1 MVDRLHPLTHVIE
14 TALGSLR
21 QQSQS
26 FPAVIEWACPVPFF
40 GHAEG
45 ARIASVGL
53 NPSDREFCD
62 RGGRPLRGAK
72 RRLETRESLGLRD
85 WCVADPAECSA
96 VAEACSGYFDGCP
109 YGWFDALEAIF
120 ESAGRGT
127 LHDGGACHIDL
138 APWATQRT
146 WRRLGPGERDALLE
160 QGAETLA
167 ALLSSVQIEVLL
179 LNGKAVVEGFQ
190 RATGVRLPVEYA
202 TEWDDR
208 GRRGRR
214 WSLVADS
221 LGPIELARPVTIL
234 GWNWNLQSSPIT
246 TPTRDSITTSA
257 ARAIEESVTGTLSH
271 DAAVVVDRDDRRDR
285 ELQDAL
291 WDILQHFK
299 EATGSLTQAVDR
311 LETLEPTSEERRGL
325 ARMLEGHFNRVKS
338 RAAQL
343 DEMLRSQRS
352 APG

>member
-1 MVDRLHPLTHVIE
+1 MADQLHPLTHVIE
-14 TALGSLR
+14 TAFGSLR
-21 QQSQS
+21 QQPQN

-40 GHAEG
+40 GHAER

-53 NPSDREFCD
+53 NPSDREFRD
-62 RGGRPLRGAK
+62 RSGRPLRGAK

-85 WCVADPAECSA
+85 WSVAGPAECSA

-146 WRRLGPGERDALLE
+146 WSRLGPGERDALLE
-160 QGAETLA
+160 RGAETLA
-167 ALLSSVQIEVLL
+167 ALLSSVQLEVLL
-179 LNGKAVVEGFQ
+179 LNGKAVVEGFE

-214 WSLVADS
+214 WSLVVDS
-221 LGPIELARPVTIL
+221 LGSIELARPVTIL
-234 GWNWNLQSSPIT
+234 GWNWNLQSSHIT

-257 ARAIEESVTGTLSH
+257 ARAIEQSVTGTLSH
-271 DAAVVVDRDDRRDR
+271 DTDLVVDRDDRRDR
-285 ELQDAL
+285 ELQDAS
-291 WDILQHFK
+291 WAVMQHFK
-299 EATGSLTQAVDR
+299 EATGSLVQAVDR
-311 LETLEPTSEERRGL
+311 LETLEPTSEERRGM
-325 ARMLEGHFNRVKS
+325 ARVLEGHFNRVKFK
-338 RAAQL
+338 AAQL
-343 DEMLRSQRS
+343 DEILRPRRS
-352 APG
+352 GPR

>member
-1 MVDRLHPLTHVIE
+1 MVDRLHSLTHVIE

-21 QQSQS
+21 QQPQG

-40 GHAEG
+40 GHAER

-62 RGGRPLRGAK
+62 KGGRPLRGVK
-72 RRLETRESLGLRD
+72 RRLQTRESLGLRD
-85 WCVADPAECSA
+85 WSVAGPSECSA

-146 WRRLGPGERDALLE
+146 WSRLGPGERDALLE
-160 QGAETLA
+160 RGAATLA
-167 ALLSSVQIEVLL
+167 ALLSSVQIEMLL
-179 LNGKAVVEGFQ
+179 LNGKAVVEGFE

-214 WSLVADS
+214 WALVVDS
-221 LGPIELARPVTIL
+221 LGRIELARPVTIL
-234 GWNWNLQSSPIT
+234 GWNWNLQSSHIT
-246 TPTRDSITTSA
+246 TPTRDSIITSA
-257 ARAIEESVTGTLSH
+257 ARAIEESVTATLSH
-271 DAAVVVDRDDRRDR
+271 GSAVAVDRDGRRDE
-285 ELQDAL
+285 ELQDAS
-291 WDILQHFK
+291 WDMLQHFK

-311 LETLEPTSEERRGL
+311 LETLQPTTEERRGL

-338 RAAQL
+338 RTAQL
-343 DEMLRSQRS
+343 DEILRPRRS
-352 APG
+352 GSG